1 MSPLLSKER
10 SRDAAPAAQ
19 VHFAAADLLP
29 EAVRRRRAMRAV
41 RVRCVAV
48 LLVVVLA
55 LVAGMAWGMMQ
66 RSQAQSRRTA
76 AQVEQD
82 RLVAEIAT
90 YADVSGLRSEIAAVR
105 TAIADGMRNEVLWAD
120 LVRHI
125 EASLPSYAVPESMS
139 IAITFEAEFEDR
151 DDHPLDPGDA
161 IGTISWVIWVPTLPQ
176 SGSLLTA
183 LDAADGLFGATFTA
197 VDREEGAHRVS
208 GSVRLD
214 RSWRAERYTEEA
226 TGGQPEDA
234 TQEEVAS

>member
-1 MSPLLSKER
+1 MSPLLSKTR
-10 SRDAAPAAQ
+10 TQDAAPAVQ
-19 VHFAAADLLP
+19 VRRAAVDLLP
-29 EAVRRRRAMRAV
+29 EAVRRRRTMRAV
-41 RVRCVAV
+41 RVQCVAV

-55 LVAGMAWGMMQ
+55 LVAGMAWGMTQ

-90 YADVSGLRSEIAAVR
+90 YADVSGLRSEIGAVR

-125 EASLPSYAVPESMS
+125 DASLPAYAVLESMS
-139 IAITFEAEFEDR
+139 IAITFESDFEDG

-176 SGSLLTA
+176 SGSLLTV
-183 LDAADGLFGATFTA
+183 LDGADGLFGATFTS
-197 VDREEGAHRVS
+197 VDREEGVHKVS
-208 GSVRLD
+208 GSVRID
-214 RSWRAERYTEEA
+214 ESWRAQRYTEEA
-226 TGGQPEDA
+226 TGGEQDA
-234 TQEEVAS
+234 TQEETAP

>member
-1 MSPLLSKER
+1 MSALLSK
-10 SRDAAPAAQ
+10 SRPQDVAPAAR
-19 VHFAAADLLP
+19 VRFAAVDLLP
-29 EAVRRRRAMRAV
+29 EVVRRRRAMRAV

-90 YADVSGLRSEIAAVR
+90 YADVSGLRLEIDTVR

-125 EASLPSYAVPESMS
+125 EASLPSYAVWESMS
-139 IAITFEAEFEDR
+139 IAITFASDYEDR

-161 IGTISWVIWVPTLPQ
+161 IGTVSWVIWVPTLEQ

-183 LDAADGLFGATFTA
+183 LDAADGLFGATFSS
-197 VDREEGAHRVS
+197 VDREAGVHKVT
-208 GSVRLD
+208 GTVRLD
-214 RSWRAERYTEEA
+214 ESRRSQRYAEQDPTE
-226 TGGQPEDA
+226 QDP
-234 TQEEVAS
+234 TQEETAP